1 MQKSLHKPQH
11 DTKIKIHNK
20 TTQKV
25 KAKSN
30 TDPFKN
36 GGELYQLKTFSTL
49 KTQRICDKVRG
60 LKSCIDVLFIV
71 SFYFYVILCGILTL
85 YSFL

>member
-1 MQKSLHKPQH
+1 M
-11 DTKIKIHNK
+11 T
-20 TTQKV
+20 
-25 KAKSN
+25 N

-36 GGELYQLKTFSTL
+36 GGELFQLKTFSTL

-71 SFYFYVILCGILTL
+71 SFLCYFMRYPNSILFFVNVLASLINTNQSTFIPFLTILQFCL
-85 YSFL
+85 D